1 MEDIRDVTDRWAKM
15 FEKNFTTNQEEEQ
28 KYVPPSE
35 RALLPTPSIEHI
47 KLPPPEPIT
56 PVQPVSLEIPTDQQ
70 GYAEG
75 RTPPDPTTAKFPQ
88 IVVP

>member
-1 MEDIRDVTDRWAKM
+1 MNNSMEDIRDVTDRWAKM
-15 FEKNFTTNQEEEQ
+15 FEIFFTTNQEEEQ

-70 GYAEG
+70 NNK
-75 RTPPDPTTAKFPQ
+75 D
-88 IVVP
+88 I